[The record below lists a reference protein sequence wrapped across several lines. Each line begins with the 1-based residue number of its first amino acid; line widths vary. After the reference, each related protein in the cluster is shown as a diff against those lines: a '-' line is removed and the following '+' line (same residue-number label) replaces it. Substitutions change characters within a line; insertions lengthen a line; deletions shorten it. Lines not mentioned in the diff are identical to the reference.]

1 MQTREK
7 LVGALVSLKTAIND
21 TNREA
26 QRDIY
31 DLAEKK
37 ATAQFLAGLNTRHGP
52 QPPAGMPQETPPAA
66 GHRRA

>member
-1 MQTREK
+1 MKTREQ

-21 TNREA
+21 ANREA

-37 ATAQFLAGLNTRHGP
+37 VTPQFLSGFNTRHGP
-52 QPPAGMPQETPPAA
+52 QPAV
-66 GHRRA
+66 